1 MATSKQS
8 MGKKDTAKGTSA
20 KTAGIGMATGLPLTT
35 GTSGPVKK
43 QQMTDEMRFKVEDD
57 LRTLHRAHQII
68 TDKPRHGAVKALAAQ
83 QTKAVM
89 KFGKK

>member
-1 MATSKQS
+1 MAISKQS
-8 MGKKDTAKGTSA
+8 MGKKDTGKGTSA
-20 KTAGIGMATGLPLTT
+20 KTAGIGMATGLPLTS
-35 GTSGPVKK
+35 GSGPVKK

-83 QTKAVM
+83 QTEAVM

>member
-1 MATSKQS
+1 MKSREK
-8 MGKKDTAKGTSA
+8 MDKKSTGRGTSGS
-20 KTAGIGMATGLPLTT
+20 TAGIGMATGLNAPFKP
-35 GTSGPVKK
+35 SPEQIKK
-43 QQMTDEMRFKVEDD
+43 DMQYRAEDD

-68 TDKPRHGAVKALAAQ
+68 TDRPRHGAVKALAAQ